1 MQQTDLLRREA
12 ARSLS
17 RVTTIEDRI
26 AKFGRERTGVADE
39 MVTTLQSVV
48 QQLDELFPATGKS
61 AAGASIIAAAKEDLE
76 ARFSTAARAKA
87 EEAAALDSLSS
98 TADATASARR
108 EIDALNVTLNG
119 SAIAQRDWFYAP
131 ASRAGM
137 NPPPLDCIHSSRVA

>member
-26 AKFGRERTGVADE
+26 ANFGRERTGVADE

>member
-76 ARFSTAARAKA
+76 ARFSTAAPAPPC
-87 EEAAALDSLSS
+87 ALDG
-98 TADATASARR
+98 
-108 EIDALNVTLNG
+108 VT
-119 SAIAQRDWFYAP
+119 
-131 ASRAGM
+131 
-137 NPPPLDCIHSSRVA
+137 

>member
-26 AKFGRERTGVADE
+26 TKFGRERTGVADE

-137 NPPPLDCIHSSRVA
+137 NPPPLDCIPSSRVA